1 MQIHTIRAIVEDV
14 QTLSD
19 NGEYGGAKSVQN
31 RLFQDVLRDIS
42 VTAQDREAEMAN
54 EALKALDIPTEHYVC
69 RLDKEDNR

>member
-1 MQIHTIRAIVEDV
+1 MQIHTIRATMEDI

-42 VTAQDREAEMAN
+42 TSAPDREAEMAN
-54 EALKALDIPTEHYVC
+54 EALKALDIPTEHSVC
-69 RLDKEDNR
+69 QLDKAH